1 MSYDIDIL
9 GNRSSAELIATLPIT
24 KGTPYTVK
32 NLFSEAVSD
41 IKAGEKF
48 LVHSDGQVDS
58 DYTYNVMLGSKLVIT
73 DAAGVVLAEIAE
85 AHAQNFNQTEH
96 HYNWTRVGSYVAV
109 NDIPGVSYVR
119 HQIWAAA
126 SQSVSGNK
134 LTVSQDYGRLV
145 VWRFTPALVAA

>member
-1 MSYDIDIL
+1 MSYDIDII

-24 KGTPYTVK
+24 KGTPYTVRA
-32 NLFSEAVSD
+32 LFSEDVSD

-73 DAAGVVLAEIAE
+73 DPSGVILAEIAE
-85 AHAQNFNQTEH
+85 AHAQNFNNTEH
-96 HYNWTRVGSYVAV
+96 HYNWTRVGSYIAP
-109 NDIPGVSYVR
+109 NDIPGVSCFR

-126 SQSVSGNK
+126 SKSESGHK
-134 LTVSQDYGRLV
+134 LTVSQDYGRLA